1 MTRRLGDWCRNRNKL
16 PDLARSLNNLSIRL
30 GDIGQ
35 SKKDLAAKEVFTIR
49 RKLIKIQTFGTPG
62 RTRAI
67 SGPHNPTELFKQREP
82 SAESPGRPKVGE
94 AKISANLS
102 TP

>member
-49 RKLIKIQTFGTPG
+49 RKFDK
-62 RTRAI
+62 
-67 SGPHNPTELFKQREP
+67 NPDLWHARPNQSNLWP
-82 SAESPGRPKVGE
+82 S
-94 AKISANLS
+94 
-102 TP
+102 